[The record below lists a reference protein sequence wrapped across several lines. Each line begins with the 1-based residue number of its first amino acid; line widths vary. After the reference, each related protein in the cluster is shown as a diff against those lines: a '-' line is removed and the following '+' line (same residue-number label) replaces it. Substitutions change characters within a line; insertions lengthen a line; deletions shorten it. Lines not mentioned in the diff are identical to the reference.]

1 MRRGTVAKEDA
12 ALRTNGVTMGI
23 VAPGSDRGSAAA
35 DKPRVQRAKSTVE
48 IGREPI
54 DRVPGRLNEALMYA
68 VARIEAD
75 PRAVAAVASYLGWDG
90 GGLRREHPVGRPS
103 DPAHE
108 HIEKIVDRAIARLRG
123 DGFVPEAVRR
133 SIAVAEQ
140 SLPIL
145 ESELC
150 EVLLN
155 AKLCFVRFS
164 CEALV
169 SAAAA
174 FREHPPFELVRFGS
188 RDGLVKSGT
197 ANGINHLALTAQSL
211 MRIRGCANIIELR
224 DRAREIFG
232 A

>member
-1 MRRGTVAKEDA
+1 MRRGTVAKADA

-108 HIEKIVDRAIARLRG
+108 HIEKIVDRAS
-123 DGFVPEAVRR
+123 P
-133 SIAVAEQ
+133 
-140 SLPIL
+140 
-145 ESELC
+145 
-150 EVLLN
+150 
-155 AKLCFVRFS
+155 
-164 CEALV
+164 
-169 SAAAA
+169 
-174 FREHPPFELVRFGS
+174 GS
-188 RDGLVKSGT
+188 QAPSD
-197 ANGINHLALTAQSL
+197 
-211 MRIRGCANIIELR
+211 IEGSTNR
-224 DRAREIFG
+224 DRVGLRF
-232 A
+232 